1 LVGIIFFKNL
11 QEKREKNMS
20 ILKQRRGQGLVEYSL
35 MLSLIAVVVVAALVF
50 LADII
55 EGNWNSY
62 STAISNAM
70 QTST

>member
-1 LVGIIFFKNL
+1 
-11 QEKREKNMS
+11 MS